1 MTTNTL
7 QQVQATL
14 DERGVRDVKFFLVPE
29 MKSMALGDAKDMVAN
44 VLKGCL
50 RSDAV
55 KFAGVNDR
63 HFAQ

>member
-14 DERGVRDVKFFLVPE
+14 EQRGVRDVKFFFVPA
-29 MKSMALGDAKDMVAN
+29 MKSMALGDAKEMVAN

-50 RSDAV
+50 HADKV
-55 KFAGVNDR
+55 KFTGVNDR
-63 HFAQ
+63 HLVK